1 MRFKTIVTSS
11 FVLLLLISASALAIT
26 PKVRVVSASSPRLG
40 YPNSMAAT
48 GDSITRAFNLSAA
61 TALQD
66 APQYSWS
73 TGTDNSIN
81 SQYSRILAA
90 NAASSGNNFNDA
102 VSGAKM
108 ANLDAQITTVNSQN
122 VEYVTILMGAN
133 DVCTNSE
140 ASMTLTDTFRTQF
153 QTALHDLATGS
164 PDVRIFVASI
174 PNIYNLWSIFNAGD
188 AASTTAQNTWT
199 NYSICQSMLAN
210 PSSTAQADIDRRAR
224 VQQRNLDF
232 NTVLA
237 QICALY
243 IHCRFDNNAV
253 YSTAFTQTDV
263 STVDYY
269 HPAAAGQA
277 KLATFSYLASFD
289 FSDNVAPVS
298 TATVTS
304 IANGYQ
310 VSFNATDNVG
320 VAGIEYRFGTG
331 AWSTYTSSFIVTD
344 TAQSLFY
351 RAVDVN
357 GNNEVSKMV
366 TFPNTTPTT
375 TTPTATTPSVTT
387 TTPPTTT
394 TTPPQQTCTPPAYI
408 VKASP
413 SSLTFIGSSTTT
425 PASQVISLTAPYD
438 CNGHPYT
445 PQFTSTVSYGPGP
458 SNWITLIPNT
468 GGLNGSAPFAV
479 SVNTALFANTSGVYT
494 ATLAF
499 AAPGYYY
506 QPASVD
512 VTYNYTYVPNSV
524 SIVDFG
530 FQPQNITITAGS
542 SLTWTNNGTHNHTST
557 SDIGLWDS
565 GTLAPGQSY
574 THLFNTPGVYTYH
587 CSFHSSMT
595 ATVTVV
601 PSSVSSYTYNL
612 PFLANNYIPTGQ
624 TESYTTFLA
633 VQNLGANP
641 ATLSIQYFD
650 PAGNV
655 VNGPPLSDSCNPIPA
670 HGECLAPNPMA
681 SGKQGT
687 GIISSSQP
695 INAIVAEATPFGG
708 SAYAVS
714 AGSAANLI
722 APFIY
727 NKAFGSYSTQLHIFN
742 AGSSMVTATVNFY
755 DYTGSLAITATKTF
769 AIGPKQSYSLD
780 QAASDSGLYSNFQG
794 WAQLTSA
801 AGSQL
806 SEQILEQDS
815 DLGYVAILNATPSAA
830 TTVYVPTVFN
840 VSYGTFYTGA
850 AIVNPNNITITV
862 TPSYYTI
869 TGTLYS
875 TNPFQLG
882 PYAVA
887 SIYDSLINPS
897 YGLPAGGLPSGFTG
911 AAIVTSQDGGI
922 VMAIN
927 EYGGRTNAGT
937 IESGTYVATSSGG
950 SMVGLPVMA
959 NNGFGY
965 TTGATVFNTSNTSVS
980 ATITYYNTD
989 GSLAGSPQ
997 QFSIGPNAS
1006 QPLYQGNVGLPNPF
1020 YGSAVV
1026 TQSSPNASLIVTTNA
1041 LSNAFFYTYT
1051 EPNS

>member
-1 MRFKTIVTSS
+1 
-11 FVLLLLISASALAIT
+11 
-26 PKVRVVSASSPRLG
+26 
-40 YPNSMAAT
+40 
-48 GDSITRAFNLSAA
+48 
-61 TALQD
+61 
-66 APQYSWS
+66 
-73 TGTDNSIN
+73 
-81 SQYSRILAA
+81 
-90 NAASSGNNFNDA
+90 
-102 VSGAKM
+102 
-108 ANLDAQITTVNSQN
+108 
-122 VEYVTILMGAN
+122 
-133 DVCTNSE
+133 
-140 ASMTLTDTFRTQF
+140 MTLTDTFRTQF
-153 QTALHDLATGS
+153 QTALNDLATGS
-164 PDVRIFVASI
+164 PDARIFVASI
-174 PNIYNLWSIFNAGD
+174 PNIYNLWSIFNTGD

-199 NYSICQSMLAN
+199 NYGICQSMLAN

-237 QICALY
+237 QECALY

-253 YSTAFTQTDV
+253 YNTVFTQTDV

-277 KLATFSYLASFD
+277 KLATFSYLASYD
-289 FSDNVAPVS
+289 FTDNVAPVS

-331 AWSTYTSSFIVTD
+331 AWTTYTSSFIVTS

-357 GNNEVSKMV
+357 GNNEVSKTV
-366 TFPNTTPTT
+366 NFPNTTPTT
-375 TTPTATTPSVTT
+375 TTAATTTTPSVTT

-394 TTPPQQTCTPPAYI
+394 AATTTPIAT
-408 VKASP
+408 
-413 SSLTFIGSSTTT
+413 TTT
-425 PASQVISLTAPYD
+425 PAPT
-438 CNGHPYT
+438 T
-445 PQFTSTVSYGPGP
+445 
-458 SNWITLIPNT
+458 
-468 GGLNGSAPFAV
+468 
-479 SVNTALFANTSGVYT
+479 
-494 ATLAF
+494 
-499 AAPGYYY
+499 
-506 QPASVD
+506 
-512 VTYNYTYVPNSV
+512 
-524 SIVDFG
+524 
-530 FQPQNITITAGS
+530 
-542 SLTWTNNGTHNHTST
+542 
-557 SDIGLWDS
+557 
-565 GTLAPGQSY
+565 
-574 THLFNTPGVYTYH
+574 
-587 CSFHSSMT
+587 
-595 ATVTVV
+595 
-601 PSSVSSYTYNL
+601 YTYNL
-612 PFLANNYIPTGQ
+612 PFLANNYIPSGQ
-624 TESYTTFLA
+624 TQGYTTFLA
-633 VQNLGANP
+633 VQNLGSSP
-641 ATLSIQYFD
+641 ATLNIQYFD

-655 VNGPPLSDSCNPIPA
+655 VNGPPLSGSCNPIPA

-681 SGKQGT
+681 SGTQGT

-695 INAIVAEATPFGG
+695 LNAIVAEATPFGG

-742 AGSSMVTATVNFY
+742 AGSSTVTATVKFY

-769 AIGPKQSYSLD
+769 AIGSKQSYSLD
-780 QAASDSGLYSNFQG
+780 QAASDSGLYLNFQG
-794 WAQLTSA
+794 WAQLISA

-840 VSYGTFYTGA
+840 VSYGNFYTGV

-882 PYAVA
+882 PYEVA
-887 SIYDSLINPS
+887 SIYDSLINPL
-897 YGLPAGGLPSGFTG
+897 YGLPAGGLPQGFTG
-911 AAIVTSQDGGI
+911 AAIVTSQGGGI

-950 SMVGLPVMA
+950 STVGLPVMA

-965 TTGATVFNTSNTSVS
+965 TTGATVFNTSNTNVS
-980 ATITYYNTD
+980 ATISYYNTD

-997 QFSIGPNAS
+997 QFSIGPYAS

-1026 TQSSPNASLIVTTNA
+1026 TQISAGTSLIVTTNA